1 MSSYKLI
8 IGLILIVIVLGLSLT
23 AVYFLQNGFVVQ
35 AVTPD
40 YSTAQSLVT
49 ATGEVRLI
57 SEAKITAPSSGIIER
72 VLISA
77 GDLVEEGQDLLIYAV
92 DNWQA
97 ELSQRRLELKILQDN
112 LAQLDRQN
120 QENLRRINTEI
131 TQKEAQLAAARL
143 QEREMEQTLVVQENN
158 LRKNLADQQLA
169 VAEQEQEVKRLR
181 TLFEAGA
188 VSKRDYDKA
197 LERLELLKVDLSWA
211 EEELT
216 RFREETVPLKRL
228 SMQAQLTQIQ
238 LALQET
244 RQNLQSLAN
253 PEDQKRLD
261 RERIALL
268 QKEASS
274 LEQLIGQAH
283 VKAPSA
289 GRVLDIKVAGGDQVT
304 KGSLLMEIGD
314 INKPQIVLFVPA
326 ESFHLLAVDAVVH
339 LNFEKRSPIMGKVSR
354 IAHQAE
360 NGMVEIA
367 VNVEAWEITLLPGTK
382 VSGEIEVTR
391 PDILLLP
398 PQAVVARK
406 IPKTSPILRTGE
418 DTVYYVFAVD
428 RKTRKVTPRRVQIG
442 ETGNGFIEVLSGIG
456 QNNDIVV
463 GDEAALARLRSQLEQ
478 WERKNVKE
486 IRATFAPEG

>member
-57 SEAKITAPSSGIIER
+57 SEAKIIAPSSGIIER

-97 ELSQRRLELKILQDN
+97 ELSQSRLELKILQDN

-120 QENLRRINTEI
+120 QENLRRINAEI

-244 RQNLQSLAN
+244 
-253 PEDQKRLD
+253 
-261 RERIALL
+261 
-268 QKEASS
+268 
-274 LEQLIGQAH
+274 
-283 VKAPSA
+283 
-289 GRVLDIKVAGGDQVT
+289 
-304 KGSLLMEIGD
+304 
-314 INKPQIVLFVPA
+314 
-326 ESFHLLAVDAVVH
+326 
-339 LNFEKRSPIMGKVSR
+339 
-354 IAHQAE
+354 HQ
-360 NGMVEIA
+360 
-367 VNVEAWEITLLPGTK
+367 
-382 VSGEIEVTR
+382 
-391 PDILLLP
+391 D
-398 PQAVVARK
+398 
-406 IPKTSPILRTGE
+406 
-418 DTVYYVFAVD
+418 
-428 RKTRKVTPRRVQIG
+428 
-442 ETGNGFIEVLSGIG
+442 
-456 QNNDIVV
+456 
-463 GDEAALARLRSQLEQ
+463 
-478 WERKNVKE
+478 
-486 IRATFAPEG
+486 